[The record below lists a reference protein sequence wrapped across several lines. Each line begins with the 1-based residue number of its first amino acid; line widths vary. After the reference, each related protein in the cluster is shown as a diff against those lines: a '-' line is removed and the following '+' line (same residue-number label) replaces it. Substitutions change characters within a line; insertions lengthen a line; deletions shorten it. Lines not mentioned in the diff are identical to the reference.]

1 MKRQSIAATLLA
13 GMMFVTGTV
22 QASAAEPL
30 ADVKQYVNDYYYPGI
45 SKTEVNKST
54 SIKQLMGKLDEY
66 SAYMTPAQFN
76 EFYNAVENQLVGIG
90 VGIAEHKKGI
100 KILQVFDGTPAK
112 KAGLKTN
119 DVITAI
125 NGKSIAGLSIE
136 ESSKR
141 LKGEEGTAVTVN
153 FYRSSTG
160 KSYTKK
166 MTRVLV
172 SLPNVE
178 TAVLSGR
185 IGYIR
190 LNSFSEHSGAEV
202 AKAIR
207 HMPGDTQGYIFDLR
221 DNGGGDVAAAE
232 EIIGLSTKNK
242 TAYLLKMRAGNY
254 KIAPPKMTTHWDK
267 PVSILVNG
275 NSASASEMTAAA
287 YKDQQ
292 AATLYGQKTY
302 GKGVMQQ
309 ILQVKNQGYLK
320 LTIAEFRGPK
330 NAVIQKKGVTP
341 NVVTAKNKELYTSH
355 EALLK
360 KQLKK
365 FDKTATIK
373 RTTTNQK
380 ITLKPSKD
388 MDWNTLKTAKVAL
401 MQIGGKTKAVTVKQS
416 GKSLVVTPKTKL
428 KAGTNYYLRVKNA
441 KNATDGTYRYVT
453 VK

>member
-1 MKRQSIAATLLA
+1 MKKQSIVATLLA
-13 GMMFVTGTV
+13 GMLFATGTA

-30 ADVKQYVNDYYYPGI
+30 LEVKQYVNNYYYPGI

-54 SIKQLMGKLDEY
+54 SIKQLMGKLDDY
-66 SAYMTPAQFN
+66 STYMTPAQFN

-125 NGKSIAGLSIE
+125 NGKSVAGLRIE
-136 ESSKR
+136 QSSKY
-141 LKGEEGTAVTVN
+141 LKGQEGTAVTVK
-153 FYRSSTG
+153 FYRSATG

-172 SLPNVE
+172 NLPNVE

-190 LNSFSEHSGAEV
+190 LNSFSENSGAEV

-207 HMPGDTQGYIFDLR
+207 HMPADTQGYIFDLR

-232 EIIGLSTKNK
+232 EIIGLSSKNK
-242 TAYLLKMRAGNY
+242 TAYLLKTRAGHY
-254 KIAPPKMTTHWDK
+254 KVAPAKMTTRWDK

-309 ILQVKNQGYLK
+309 ILPVKNQGYLK

-341 NVVTAKNKELYTSH
+341 NVVTAKNKELYVSH
-355 EALLK
+355 DTLLK

-365 FDKTATIK
+365 FDQTATIK

-380 ITLKPSKD
+380 ITLKPSKE
-388 MDWNTLKTAKVAL
+388 MDWKTLKTANVAL
-401 MQIGGKTKAVTVKQS
+401 MQIGGKTKAITVKQS

-441 KNATDGTYRYVT
+441 KNPKDGTYRYVT